1 MCVIVLENIMAFD
14 SIQVRFRDVR
24 NFQSPFANTR
34 IVPFVGSYLEVLKN
48 VVNDISTEYFWFFA
62 NFMDM
67 QTIDTDYIPEQHE
80 QKQLHVWYNTNPKGG
95 TNKEGNVMLI
105 PTKEFKKQISNIK
118 YLRDYKDINYHP
130 HDDLYQQLIPK
141 TGFKLK
147 DPYNAYRTN
156 DCFYSWLY
164 NSDLEEDIV
173 PNFYPSFWE
182 DVKMYTW
189 GKTNDVILVPRQQD
203 LKQFYDVQ
211 RSVHYDLEYNA
222 KPMDIIFISYDEP
235 SADLRYNKLKER
247 FPRAKWCKGI
257 QGQTLAYVTAATMS
271 DTDYF
276 FAVFPKNELAEE
288 FDFSFQPDR
297 LRNPCH
303 YIFDCYIPAI
313 DLRYGWGGVILYN
326 KDLVYKTSKPELDFT
341 MSQAHHSVPLLSA
354 ISNCN
359 ETPLLAYRSSFRE
372 VIKLLQ
378 MKPTVESQYRLKKWT
393 TLGNGINAEWL
404 LQGAL
409 DGKSYYERHKDDYN
423 KLMYSY
429 DYEWIK
435 EKLKSSYPT
444 ETWD

>member
-1 MCVIVLENIMAFD
+1 MAFD
-14 SIQVRFRDVR
+14 SVQVRFRDTR
-24 NFQSPFANTR
+24 TFDSPFASTR
-34 IVPFVGSYLEVLKN
+34 AVPFVGSYFEILKSI
-48 VVNDISTEYFWFFA
+48 VEDINTEYFWFFA
-62 NFMDM
+62 NFMDLK
-67 QTIDTDYIPEQHE
+67 TIDIDYIPEQHE
-80 QKQLHVWYNTNPKGG
+80 KKQIHVWYNTNPMGG
-95 TNKEGNVMLI
+95 INKEGNVMLI
-105 PTKEFKKQISNIK
+105 PTQEFKNQMHDLK

-130 HDDLYQQLIPK
+130 HDNLYQQLITK
-141 TGFKLK
+141 SSFKLK
-147 DPYNAYRTN
+147 DPYMPYEAN
-156 DCFYSWLY
+156 DSYYSWLY
-164 NSDLEEDIV
+164 NKDLDMSVI

-182 DVKMYTW
+182 DVKLYTW
-189 GKTNDVILVPRQQD
+189 GKTKDVMLVPKQQD
-203 LKQFYDVQ
+203 LKQFYDIQ
-211 RSVHYDLEYNA
+211 RSVHYDLDYDV
-222 KPMDIIFISYDEP
+222 KPMDIVFISYDEP
-235 SADLRYNKLKER
+235 SAEQRYNKLKER

-257 QGQTLAYVTAATMS
+257 MGQTLAYITAASMS

-276 FAVFPKNELAEE
+276 FAVFPKNELSED

-303 YIFDCYIPAI
+303 YIFDCYIPSI

-326 KDLVYKTSKPELDFT
+326 KDLVYKTTKPDLDFT

-378 MKPTVESQYRLKKWT
+378 MKPTVESQYRLKKWLA
-393 TLGNGINAEWL
+393 LGTGVNAEWL
-404 LQGAL
+404 HRGAVA
-409 DGKSYYERHKDDYN
+409 GKAHYETYKDDYT

-435 EKLKSSYPT
+435 DKLKSSYPA

>member
-1 MCVIVLENIMAFD
+1 MAFD
-14 SIQVRFRDVR
+14 SVQVRFKDTITF
-24 NFQSPFANTR
+24 NSPFASTR
-34 IVPFVGSYLEVLKN
+34 VVPFVGSYFEILKSI
-48 VVNDISTEYFWFFA
+48 VEDINTEYFWFFT
-62 NFMDM
+62 NFMDLK
-67 QTIDTDYIPEQHE
+67 TIDIDYIPEQHE
-80 QKQLHVWYNTNPKGG
+80 KKQIHVWYNTHPMGG

-105 PTKEFKKQISNIK
+105 PTQEFKNQMHNLK

-130 HDDLYQQLIPK
+130 HDNLYQQLITK
-141 TGFKLK
+141 SSFKLK
-147 DPYNAYRTN
+147 DPYMPYEAN
-156 DCFYSWLY
+156 DSYYSWLY
-164 NSDLEEDIV
+164 NKDLDMSVI

-182 DVKMYTW
+182 DVKLYTW
-189 GKTNDVILVPRQQD
+189 GKTKDVMLVPKQQN
-203 LKQFYDVQ
+203 LKQFYDIQ
-211 RSVHYDLEYNA
+211 RSVHYDLDYDV
-222 KPMDIIFISYDEP
+222 KPMDIVFISYDEP
-235 SADLRYNKLKER
+235 SAEQRYNKLKER
-247 FPRAKWCKGI
+247 FPRAKWCKGVL
-257 QGQTLAYVTAATMS
+257 GQTLAYITAASMS

-276 FAVFPKNELAEE
+276 FAVFPKNELTDD

-303 YIFDCYIPAI
+303 YIFDCYIPSI

-326 KDLVYKTSKPELDFT
+326 KDLVYKTTKPDLDFT

-378 MKPTVESQYRLKKWT
+378 MKPTVESQYRLKKWLA
-393 TLGNGINAEWL
+393 LGTGVNAEWL
-404 LQGAL
+404 HRGAV
-409 DGKSYYERHKDDYN
+409 DGKAHYETYKDDYT

-435 EKLKSSYPT
+435 DKLKSSYPT

>member
-1 MCVIVLENIMAFD
+1 MAFD
-14 SIQVRFRDVR
+14 SVQIRFRDTITF
-24 NFQSPFANTR
+24 NSPFASTR
-34 IVPFVGSYLEVLKN
+34 VVPFVGSYFEILKSI
-48 VVNDISTEYFWFFA
+48 VEDINTEYFWFFA
-62 NFMDM
+62 NFMDLK
-67 QTIDTDYIPEQHE
+67 TIDIDYIPEQHE
-80 QKQLHVWYNTNPKGG
+80 KKQIHVWYNTHPMGG

-105 PTKEFKKQISNIK
+105 PTQEFKNQMHNLK

-130 HDDLYQQLIPK
+130 HDNLYQQLITK
-141 TGFKLK
+141 SSFKLK
-147 DPYNAYRTN
+147 DPYMPYEAN
-156 DCFYSWLY
+156 DSYYSWLY
-164 NSDLEEDIV
+164 NKDLDMSVI

-182 DVKMYTW
+182 DVKLYTW
-189 GKTNDVILVPRQQD
+189 GKTKDVMLVPKQQD
-203 LKQFYDVQ
+203 LKQFYDIQ
-211 RSVHYDLEYNA
+211 RSVHYDLDYDV
-222 KPMDIIFISYDEP
+222 KPMDIVFISYDEP
-235 SADLRYNKLKER
+235 SAEQRYNKLKER
-247 FPRAKWCKGI
+247 FPRAKWCKGVL
-257 QGQTLAYVTAATMS
+257 GQTLAYITAASMS

-276 FAVFPKNELAEE
+276 FAVFPKNELADD

-303 YIFDCYIPAI
+303 YIFDCYIPSI

-326 KDLVYKTSKPELDFT
+326 KDLVYKTTKPDLDFT

-378 MKPTVESQYRLKKWT
+378 MKPTVESQYRLKKWLA
-393 TLGNGINAEWL
+393 LGTGVNAEWL
-404 LQGAL
+404 HRGAV
-409 DGKSYYERHKDDYN
+409 DGKAHYETYKDDYT

-435 EKLKSSYPT
+435 DKLKSSYPA

>member
-1 MCVIVLENIMAFD
+1 MAFD
-14 SIQVRFRDVR
+14 SVQVRFKDTRTF
-24 NFQSPFANTR
+24 NSPSASTR
-34 IVPFVGSYLEVLKN
+34 TVPFVGSYFEILKSI
-48 VVNDISTEYFWFFA
+48 VEDINTEYFWFFA
-62 NFMDM
+62 NFMDLK
-67 QTIDTDYIPEQHE
+67 TIDTDYIPEQHE
-80 QKQLHVWYNTNPKGG
+80 KKQIHVWYNTNPIGG
-95 TNKEGNVMLI
+95 TNREGNVMLI
-105 PTKEFKKQISNIK
+105 PTQEFKNQMHDLK

-130 HDDLYQQLIPK
+130 HDNLYQQLITK
-141 TGFKLK
+141 SSFKLK
-147 DPYNAYRTN
+147 DPYASYKANNSY
-156 DCFYSWLY
+156 YSWLY
-164 NSDLEEDIV
+164 NKDLDMSVI

-182 DVKMYTW
+182 DVKLYTW
-189 GKTNDVILVPRQQD
+189 GKTKDVMLVPKQQN
-203 LKQFYDVQ
+203 LKQFYDIQ
-211 RSVHYDLEYNA
+211 RSVHYDLDYDV
-222 KPMDIIFISYDEP
+222 KPMDIVFISYDEP
-235 SADLRYNKLKER
+235 SAEQRYNKLKER

-257 QGQTLAYVTAATMS
+257 PGQTLAYITAASMS

-276 FAVFPKNELAEE
+276 FAVFPKNELADD

-303 YIFDCYIPAI
+303 YIFDCYIPSI

-326 KDLVYKTSKPELDFT
+326 KDLVYKTTKPDLDFT

-378 MKPTVESQYRLKKWT
+378 MKPTVESQYRLKKWLA
-393 TLGNGINAEWL
+393 LGTGVNAEWL
-404 LQGAL
+404 HRGAV
-409 DGKSYYERHKDDYN
+409 DGKAHYETYKDDYT

-435 EKLKSSYPT
+435 DKLKSSYPA

>member
-1 MCVIVLENIMAFD
+1 MAFD
-14 SIQVRFRDVR
+14 SVQVRFKDTITF
-24 NFQSPFANTR
+24 NSPFASTR
-34 IVPFVGSYLEVLKN
+34 VVPFVGSYFEILKSI
-48 VVNDISTEYFWFFA
+48 VEDINTEYFWFFT
-62 NFMDM
+62 NFMDLK
-67 QTIDTDYIPEQHE
+67 TIDIDYIPEQHE
-80 QKQLHVWYNTNPKGG
+80 KKQIHVWYNTHPMGG

-105 PTKEFKKQISNIK
+105 PTQEFKNQMHNLK

-130 HDDLYQQLIPK
+130 HDNLYQQLITK
-141 TGFKLK
+141 SSFKLK
-147 DPYNAYRTN
+147 DPYASYEAN
-156 DCFYSWLY
+156 DSYYSWLY
-164 NSDLEEDIV
+164 NKDLDMSVI

-182 DVKMYTW
+182 DVKLYTW
-189 GKTNDVILVPRQQD
+189 GKTKDVMLVPKQQD
-203 LKQFYDVQ
+203 LKQFYDIQ
-211 RSVHYDLEYNA
+211 RSVHYDLDYDV
-222 KPMDIIFISYDEP
+222 KPMDIVFISYDEP
-235 SADLRYNKLKER
+235 SAEQRYNKLKER
-247 FPRAKWCKGI
+247 FPRAKWCKGVL
-257 QGQTLAYVTAATMS
+257 GQTLAYITAASMS

-276 FAVFPKNELAEE
+276 FAVFPKNELTDD

-303 YIFDCYIPAI
+303 YIFDCYIPSI

-326 KDLVYKTSKPELDFT
+326 KDLVYKTTKPDLDFT

-378 MKPTVESQYRLKKWT
+378 MKPTVESQYRLKKWLA
-393 TLGNGINAEWL
+393 LGTGVNAEWL
-404 LQGAL
+404 HRGAV
-409 DGKSYYERHKDDYN
+409 DGKAHYETYKDDYT

-435 EKLKSSYPT
+435 DKLKSSYPA

>member
-1 MCVIVLENIMAFD
+1 MAFD
-14 SIQVRFRDVR
+14 SVQVRFRDTR
-24 NFQSPFANTR
+24 TFDSPFASTR
-34 IVPFVGSYLEVLKN
+34 AVPFVGSYFEILKSI
-48 VVNDISTEYFWFFA
+48 VEDINTEYFWFFA
-62 NFMDM
+62 NFMDLK
-67 QTIDTDYIPEQHE
+67 TIDIDYIPEQHE
-80 QKQLHVWYNTNPKGG
+80 KKQIHVWYNTNPMGG
-95 TNKEGNVMLI
+95 INKEGNVMLI
-105 PTKEFKKQISNIK
+105 PTQEFKNQMHDLK

-130 HDDLYQQLIPK
+130 HDNLYQQLITK
-141 TGFKLK
+141 SSFKLK
-147 DPYNAYRTN
+147 DPYASYEAN
-156 DCFYSWLY
+156 DSYYSWLY
-164 NSDLEEDIV
+164 NKDLDMSVI

-182 DVKMYTW
+182 DVKLYTW
-189 GKTNDVILVPRQQD
+189 GKTKDVMLVPKQQD
-203 LKQFYDVQ
+203 LKQFYDIQ
-211 RSVHYDLEYNA
+211 RSVHYDLDYDV
-222 KPMDIIFISYDEP
+222 KPMDIVFISYDEP
-235 SADLRYNKLKER
+235 SAEQRYNKLKER

-257 QGQTLAYVTAATMS
+257 MGQTLAYITAASMS

-276 FAVFPKNELAEE
+276 FAVFPKNELSED

-303 YIFDCYIPAI
+303 YIFDCYIPSI

-326 KDLVYKTSKPELDFT
+326 KDLVYKTTKPDLDFT

-378 MKPTVESQYRLKKWT
+378 MKPTVESQYRLKKWLA
-393 TLGNGINAEWL
+393 LGTGVNAEWL
-404 LQGAL
+404 HRGAV
-409 DGKSYYERHKDDYN
+409 DGKAHYETYKDDYT

-435 EKLKSSYPT
+435 DKLKSSYPA